1 MKKYVL
7 DSYSL
12 LAYCE
17 GENDGAHVKD
27 ILKKATVNEAEVFVC
42 IVNWGE
48 MYYIAL
54 RENGEHTAELY
65 KNTLAE
71 YPIEKVNA
79 DEELTLCAARY
90 KAFHKMSYADAYA
103 CALAKMRKAELVT
116 GDKEFKT
123 VENEIKIMWIN
134 AT

>member
-1 MKKYVL
+1 VKKYVL
-7 DSYSL
+7 DSYAL

-17 GENDGAHVKD
+17 GEEAGKPVKD
-27 ILKKATVNEAEVFVC
+27 ILKKALLNEAEIFVC

-54 RENGEHTAELY
+54 RENGVATAELY
-65 KNTLAE
+65 KATLTE
-71 YPIEKVNA
+71 YPIKKINA
-79 DEELTLCAARY
+79 DEELTLQAARY

-103 CALAKMRKAELVT
+103 GALAKMRKAELVT

-123 VENEIKIMWIN
+123 VENEIKILWI
-134 AT
+134 